1 MIRRR
6 FRPVPARQ
14 RGAAAVEF
22 ALVASLLFTAMFAV
36 FEFGR
41 IMLVWNEAVEATT
54 QGARLAAVCSSTS
67 TAPAKRMNQLLPGVS
82 SAVQLEYLGWTATGV
97 KYTCDGTQAYPC
109 LMVRASLKTDAFFQ
123 RFSVPLFSR
132 LVPVPAFT
140 TAIPSESVT
149 TGIGTETNPMCN
161 L

>member
-1 MIRRR
+1 MMRRAAR
-6 FRPVPARQ
+6 LAPRRQ

-22 ALVASLLFTAMFAV
+22 ALVSSLLFTAMFAV

-54 QGARLAAVCSSTS
+54 QGARLAAVCPNTS

-82 SAVQLEYLGWTATGV
+82 SVVKMEYLGWTANGV
-97 KYTCDGTQAYPC
+97 KYNCDGTQAYPC
-109 LMVRASLKTDAFFQ
+109 LMVRASLSTDAFFQ
-123 RFSVPLFSR
+123 RFSVPLFSS
-132 LVPVPAFT
+132 LVPVPSFT
-140 TAIPSESVT
+140 TSIPSESVT
-149 TGIGTETNPMCN
+149 SGFGTDANPMCS